1 MSGTQTK
8 INRRILLPAKVHF
21 KPELP
26 MGLPVP
32 EIEKAVSSAPESAK
46 WLKEKPLRKIIVV
59 PGKIM
64 NVVV

>member
-1 MSGTQTK
+1 M
-8 INRRILLPAKVHF
+8 LPAKVHF